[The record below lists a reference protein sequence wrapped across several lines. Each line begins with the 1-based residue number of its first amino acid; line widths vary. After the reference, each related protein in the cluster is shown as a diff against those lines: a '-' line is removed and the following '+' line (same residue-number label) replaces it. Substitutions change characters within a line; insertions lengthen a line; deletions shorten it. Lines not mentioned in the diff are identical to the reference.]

1 MECAMN
7 RRTACRTVIAGIAA
21 ASAGMTPAQGA
32 PKRKLKI
39 GHTSITW
46 GFKPPDAEPGIK
58 ESAALGYHAYESLGE
73 VVQAWEEKGGLGRLL
88 EENHIPLPSTYC
100 TVNLTDPAK
109 RTDEV
114 EKIIRHGKLIRKYG
128 GKVAVIGP
136 NGVKRP
142 SFDFQ
147 ASKADIVAT
156 LNEVGKALGD
166 LGMVG
171 AVHQHTR
178 TCIET
183 RDEVYTIMDAAETRY
198 VKFGPDVAQLAAGG
212 TDPVKVVK
220 DLLPLIRN
228 VHLKDYLGGPHWVGY
243 CPLGQGKVDIPAVM
257 DLLEQS
263 KELEY
268 VMVELDPSPNPP
280 LTPYEA
286 ARTSRDYLKKLGY
299 TFRA

>member
-1 MECAMN
+1 MEQEMN
-7 RRTACRTVIAGIAA
+7 RRRLCYTIGAGIAA
-21 ASAGMTPAQGA
+21 AFSGLSPVEGA
-32 PKRKLKI
+32 PKRRLKI

-73 VVQAWEEKGGLGRLL
+73 VVQAWEEKGGLGKLL
-88 EENHIPLPSTYC
+88 EENRMPLPSTYC
-100 TVNLTDPAK
+100 TVQLTDPARRK
-109 RTDEV
+109 DEI
-114 EKIIRHGKLIRKYG
+114 EKIVRFGKLIKKLG

-142 SFDFQ
+142 SFDFK

-156 LNEVGKALGD
+156 LNDVGSALGD

-178 TCIET
+178 TSIET
-183 RDEVYTIMDAAETRY
+183 RDEVYTIMDSVNTRY

-212 TDPVKVVK
+212 TDPVKVIK
-220 DLLPLIRN
+220 DLLPLIAN
-228 VHLKDYLGGPHWVGY
+228 VHLKDWLGGPHWAGY
-243 CPLGQGKVDIPAVM
+243 CPLGQGTVDIPAVM
-257 DLLEQS
+257 DLLEKS
-263 KELEY
+263 KTLEY
-268 VMVELDPSPNPP
+268 VMVELDPSRDPP
-280 LTPYEA
+280 LTPYEC
-286 ARTSRDYLKKLGY
+286 ARTSRDYLKTLGY